1 MLILKNFVKTELM
14 GKMTRIQRAVRN
26 ALFAMGIEIN
36 ELVRGKK
43 PNPFPINAKYLHL
56 VLKGKQ
62 ELISIELEAELL
74 DFLQEK
80 KYL

>member
-1 MLILKNFVKTELM
+1 
-14 GKMTRIQRAVRN
+14 MTRLQRALRN
-26 ALFAMGIEIN
+26 ALFDMGIEIY
-36 ELVRGKK
+36 ELVRAKK
-43 PNPFPINAKYLHL
+43 RNPFPINAKYLFL

-62 ELISIELEAELL
+62 NQISIELEAELL

>member
-1 MLILKNFVKTELM
+1 
-14 GKMTRIQRAVRN
+14 MTRIQRGVRN
-26 ALFAMGIEIN
+26 ALFDMGLEIN
-36 ELVRGKK
+36 ELIRGKK
-43 PNPFPINAKYLHL
+43 PNPFPINAKYLYL

-62 ELISIELEAELL
+62 DLISIELEAELL

>member
-1 MLILKNFVKTELM
+1 M

-26 ALFAMGIEIN
+26 ALFDMGIEIN
-36 ELVRGKK
+36 ELVRSKR

-62 ELISIELEAELL
+62 DLISIELEAELL

>member
-1 MLILKNFVKTELM
+1 
-14 GKMTRIQRAVRN
+14 MTRIQRAVRN
-26 ALFAMGIEIN
+26 ALFDMGIDIY
-36 ELVRGKK
+36 ELIRAKR

-62 ELISIELEAELL
+62 NQISIELEAELL

>member
-1 MLILKNFVKTELM
+1 
-14 GKMTRIQRAVRN
+14 MTRIQRGVRN

-36 ELVRGKK
+36 ELVRGKR

-62 ELISIELEAELL
+62 DLISIELEAELL